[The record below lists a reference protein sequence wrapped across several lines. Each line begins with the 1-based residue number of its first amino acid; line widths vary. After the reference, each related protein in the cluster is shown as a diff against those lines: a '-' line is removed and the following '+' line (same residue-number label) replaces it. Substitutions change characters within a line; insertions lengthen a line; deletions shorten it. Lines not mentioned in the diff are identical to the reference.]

1 MLCHDNIVNK
11 LGFFP
16 AVRYNS
22 LPGVM
27 FALDIFR
34 SVLILQGFPLSRLV
48 NLCYRKWMCCQV
60 SV

>member
-1 MLCHDNIVNK
+1 MLCHDKAVNK
-11 LGFFP
+11 LGVFL

-22 LPGVM
+22 LPGGM

-34 SVLILQGFPLSRLV
+34 SVLILQGIRLSRLV
-48 NLCYRKWMCCQV
+48 NLSYRKWMCCQV